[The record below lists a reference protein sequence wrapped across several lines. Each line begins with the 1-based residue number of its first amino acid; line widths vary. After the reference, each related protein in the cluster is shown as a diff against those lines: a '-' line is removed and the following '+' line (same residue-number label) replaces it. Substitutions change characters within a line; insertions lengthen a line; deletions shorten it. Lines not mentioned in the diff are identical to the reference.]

1 MFLAFCFWLF
11 VSVGGASLFH
21 PLPGATHFLCLAKE
35 SKQRKARPRWRLPL
49 GFVSRGGKGGKL
61 AALRQASLLDPPR
74 NKNPRRHLGQER
86 QRPHRRCA
94 GLGGTGLLLLLLAT
108 LRGVLLAPAAMVI
121 DGLAFPCP
129 MRRLEFLLQGG
140 KRGEACLSAASLP
153 PLPPC
158 DINSRRGSP
167 HRARL
172 SLLTFFGKTKKVSQ
186 PRQGMKQGMHH
197 QQKKTA
203 RGKEALF
210 EHRNPDTPPATPK
223 PSSPTVQDPNSTPKP
238 SSPTV

>member
-1 MFLAFCFWLF
+1 MLDAA
-11 VSVGGASLFH
+11 VHRLFH

-49 GFVSRGGKGGKL
+49 GFLSRGGEGAKL
-61 AALRQASLLDPPR
+61 AALRQGSFLLPPR
-74 NKNPRRHLGQER
+74 NKNPRRHQGQES

-94 GLGGTGLLLLLLAT
+94 GLGGTGLLL
-108 LRGVLLAPAAMVI
+108 VLLALLRVVLWIATTLVI

-129 MRRLEFLLQGG
+129 MRRLEFLLRGG

-158 DINSRRGSP
+158 DRNSRRGSP

-186 PRQGMKQGMHH
+186 PRQGMKQG
-197 QQKKTA
+197 
-203 RGKEALF
+203 
-210 EHRNPDTPPATPK
+210 
-223 PSSPTVQDPNSTPKP
+223 
-238 SSPTV
+238 